1 MSRAQVFIP
10 ILSKYGDVDVL
21 ISSKDHDI
29 KINHPIKYH
38 INGLGFTFGK
48 NGGIDYWQSFFKF
61 KIIRLLTTLIFAATR
76 SSAVIISRVLSVAPV
91 EEDFADNLANVVSPN
106 KLVAVL
112 KSSSK
117 TNFLPVD

>member
-1 MSRAQVFIP
+1 LKILYAIQGTGNGHMSRAQVFIP

-76 SSAVIISRVLSVAPV
+76 SSAYRCPASQLRSAPTAGT
-91 EEDFADNLANVVSPN
+91 ADRLGWR
-106 KLVAVL
+106 
-112 KSSSK
+112 
-117 TNFLPVD
+117 